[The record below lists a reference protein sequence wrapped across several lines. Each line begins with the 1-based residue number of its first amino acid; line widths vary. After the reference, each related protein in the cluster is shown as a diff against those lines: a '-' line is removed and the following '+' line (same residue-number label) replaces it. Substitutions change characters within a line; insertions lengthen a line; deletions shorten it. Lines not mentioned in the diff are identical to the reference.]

1 MNTPGTVIM
10 TCALLALAIG
20 CGRAP
25 APESAREAASEVP
38 AALAAVFRAVA
49 SSAEPV
55 AIAELRRAAKPGD
68 AVVIEAK
75 VIGAEKPFVDKRAVF
90 IVGDPDKLTSCDLH
104 EGDTCPTP
112 WDVCCED
119 PRAIRENTA
128 TVQVV
133 DAEGRVLPHGL
144 RGIGGLR
151 ELSRVRVTGVV
162 APMSDG
168 GALVIN
174 ATAIEPL

>member
-1 MNTPGTVIM
+1 MKTPGIIVIS
-10 TCALLALAIG
+10 CALLAVSIG

-25 APESAREAASEVP
+25 APESAREAASEIP
-38 AALAAVFRAVA
+38 AALAEVFRG
-49 SSAEPV
+49 SIPSAGPV
-55 AIAELRRAAKPGD
+55 AIAELRHTAKPGD

-75 VIGAEKPFVDKRAVF
+75 VIGAEKPFVEKRAVF

-133 DAEGRVLPHGL
+133 DAEGRVLAHGL
-144 RGIGGLR
+144 RGVGGLR
-151 ELSRVRVTGVV
+151 ELSRVRVAGVI

-168 GALVIN
+168 EALVIN
-174 ATAIEPL
+174 ATAIQPL